1 MAVTNGPERETAR
14 GREEGKGGVKTA
26 YRLALCRARLA
37 VWDALMFCKSPRL
50 FFGHYSITV
59 TRSHLYVGFRRSVK
73 RKSG

>member
-50 FFGHYSITV
+50 FFWSLFQL
-59 TRSHLYVGFRRSVK
+59 R
-73 RKSG
+73 